1 MDKIILKNMRFR
13 SFSGVLPEEKS
24 EGQNFVVTLTLEL
37 KEIPGCRTD
46 KLSDTVDYG
55 KVFSMTKDYVEN
67 ASCDLIEYMAEN
79 IIILI
84 MRAFS
89 LVEKITCE
97 IQKPTA
103 PIDGDFDYMSVIIG
117 RTRQELEAVL

>member
-1 MDKIILKNMRFR
+1 MDKIVLKNMRFR
-13 SFSGVLPEEKS
+13 SFSGVLSEEKA

-55 KVFSMTKDYVEN
+55 KVFAMTKEYVEHT
-67 ASCDLIEYMAEN
+67 SCDLIEYMAEN
-79 IIILI
+79 IIIRI
-84 MRAFS
+84 MRCFS
-89 LVEKITCE
+89 LVERITCE

-117 RTRQELEAVL
+117 RTRQELEPVL

>member
-1 MDKIILKNMRFR
+1 MDKIVLKNMRFR
-13 SFSGVLPEEKS
+13 SFSGVLSEEKT
-24 EGQNFVVTLTLEL
+24 EGQNFVITLTLEL

-67 ASCDLIEYMAEN
+67 TSCDLIEYMAEN
-79 IIILI
+79 IIVRI
-84 MRAFS
+84 MRTFF

-103 PIDGDFDYMSVIIG
+103 PIDGDFDYMSGIIG
-117 RTRQELEAVL
+117 RTRQELETVL

>member
-13 SFSGVLPEEKS
+13 SFSGVLAEEKS

-67 ASCDLIEYMAEN
+67 TSCDLIEYMAEN
-79 IIILI
+79 IIIRI
-84 MRAFS
+84 MRCFS
-89 LVEKITCE
+89 LVESITCD

-117 RTRQELEAVL
+117 RTRQELEKVL